1 LYFREDLSTI
11 QWIRSL
17 CRKKSKSSSQKEK
30 VGSKKRR
37 WYINNQKKL
46 STQLSHFIPGLAL
59 FKDVSPNLLRNDF
72 LVAITV
78 IAVLV
83 PSAMA
88 YGDLA
93 GVTPVAGLYVALA
106 AMVMYALFG
115 TSKLVITGPEA
126 TSAILT
132 ASAVA
137 PLAEGDPNRYAT
149 LAAMTAIIVGV
160 IALIA
165 RVVKLGFITDFLSKP
180 ILVGYI
186 FGATLI
192 VIGSQL
198 GKMFGIKLENDE
210 FFRQVAEL
218 ISRVNETHLL
228 TFVLGIIFMV
238 SLLII
243 RQINRALPGPLIVVV
258 VAIIISTIYDLP
270 SKGVAVVGNVPA
282 GLPTPVIPVVGIKD
296 FLALLPSALALTIL
310 IYADEILT
318 ARVFATRHDQKIE
331 PNQEFVA
338 IGMANLGAG
347 LLTGFPAALS
357 ASRTSVNDQMGGR
370 SQWVGLFT
378 ALLTVLFLL
387 FLTPLLAPL
396 PTVALGA
403 IIIVASIGLIDIA
416 AFRFLR
422 QVRHAEFWL
431 AVVTAFG
438 VLCVG
443 VIQGILVAVA
453 LSLGYVIFHIYQPH
467 DALLDDLDTSG
478 GTVYRGVAEKDTT
491 MTDPGLIVYR
501 FDAPLVF
508 ANAGYFTER
517 VEFLVANAGEEL
529 KCFVIDAEAI
539 SDFDSTA
546 AEALENIDRNL
557 EKLKVELWI
566 ARANKPL
573 RDLLLAT
580 GLTGR
585 IGEENIYPSVRTAVI
600 AFRKRFEAG

>member
-1 LYFREDLSTI
+1 MRITRY
-11 QWIRSL
+11 
-17 CRKKSKSSSQKEK
+17 
-30 VGSKKRR
+30 
-37 WYINNQKKL
+37 
-46 STQLSHFIPGLAL
+46 IPGLGL
-59 FKDVSPNLLRNDF
+59 FKDVSLKLLRNEF
-72 LVAITV
+72 LVALTV

-115 TSKLVITGPEA
+115 TSKQVITGPEA

-137 PLAEGDPNRYAT
+137 PLAAGDSGRYAV

-198 GKMFGIKLENDE
+198 GKMFGIKLGNDE

-228 TFVLGIIFMV
+228 TFMLGIIFMV

-258 VAIIISTIYDLP
+258 VAILISTLFDLQA
-270 SKGVAVVGNVPA
+270 KGVSVVGKVPA
-282 GLPTPVIPVVGIKD
+282 GLPMPTIPIVSIQD
-296 FLALLPSALALTIL
+296 FLVLLPSALALTIL

-318 ARVFATRHDQKIE
+318 ARVFATKHDQKIE
-331 PNQEFVA
+331 PNQEFIA
-338 IGMANLGAG
+338 LGMANIGAG

-357 ASRTSVNDQMGGR
+357 ASRTAVNDQMGGKT
-370 SQWVGLFT
+370 QWVGLFVSV
-378 ALLTVLFLL
+378 LTILFLL

-403 IIIVASIGLIDIA
+403 IIIVASIGLIDIP

-422 QVRHAEFWL
+422 QVRPSEFWL

-453 LSLGYVIFHIYQPH
+453 LSLGYVIYHIYQPH

-478 GTVYRGVAEKDTT
+478 GTVYRGIAEKDST

-508 ANAGYFTER
+508 ANAEYFTER
-517 VEFLVANAGEEL
+517 VELLVAKAGAEL
-529 KCFVIDAEAI
+529 QCFIIDAEAI

-557 EKLKVELWI
+557 EKLEVELWI

-573 RDLLLAT
+573 RELLLAT
-580 GLTGR
+580 GLTER

-600 AFRKRFEAG
+600 AFRKRFNA